1 MNLVKKVR
9 NLVRH
14 LLIGHLTYEHLHLE
28 EKLLEN
34 KLMIGTLH
42 ARILKN
48 EHFKNI
54 QDAEFKVFSQFGED
68 GIIQYLINNLSL
80 KNKTFVEI
88 GSGDY
93 SESNTRFLLEHNSW
107 KGVII
112 DKEKDVLDFVQKGKG
127 KYLYYSHD
135 LTALCKEITVE
146 NVTSVLSK
154 YFSTNTIGLLS
165 LDIDGI
171 DYWILEKVL
180 SSFKPEIIVHEYNAT
195 FGNTT
200 SVSVPLKS
208 NFDRNKEHYS
218 GLYFG
223 ASLPAFFSLITK
235 NGYYFVGTNTAGNNA
250 FFVKNSVKG
259 RIPNVTLE
267 KGFTMSTYRESK
279 DKFGNLTYLTTQK
292 ERLNQIKSMK
302 LIHVGTNKTIH
313 CSDLIPK

>member
-80 KNKTFVEI
+80 KSKTFVEI

-127 KYLYYSHD
+127 KYLTACSRESPSHF
-135 LTALCKEITVE
+135 E
-146 NVTSVLSK
+146 VTR
-154 YFSTNTIGLLS
+154 F
-165 LDIDGI
+165 
-171 DYWILEKVL
+171 E
-180 SSFKPEIIVHEYNAT
+180 F
-195 FGNTT
+195 
-200 SVSVPLKS
+200 
-208 NFDRNKEHYS
+208 S
-218 GLYFG
+218 GLKPHVFFG
-223 ASLPAFFSLITK
+223 D
-235 NGYYFVGTNTAGNNA
+235 
-250 FFVKNSVKG
+250 
-259 RIPNVTLE
+259 E
-267 KGFTMSTYRESK
+267 KLQTGFAVCVS
-279 DKFGNLTYLTTQK
+279 
-292 ERLNQIKSMK
+292 
-302 LIHVGTNKTIH
+302 
-313 CSDLIPK
+313 